1 MTPDFW
7 HARWQRGEIGWHSET
22 VNRHLTRYW
31 PELSVAPG
39 GRVLVPL
46 AGKSRDMLWLAGL
59 GHGVLGVELSGAAVE
74 QFFVENDLAPERVD
88 LAPLPFMR
96 WTVDELELLS
106 GDFFDLSPQLLLDE
120 RGAGIAAVYDR
131 ASLIA
136 LPPEMRPAYARQL
149 ATLLR
154 GAPHAGG
161 AAESLLI
168 TLEYDQQRMSGPP
181 FSVTGDE
188 VRSLFEADF
197 SVQRIASFDALA
209 ENPRFATRGLNA
221 LREEVYRVKLA

>member
-1 MTPDFW
+1 MP
-7 HARWQRGEIGWHSET
+7 
-22 VNRHLTRYW
+22 
-31 PELSVAPG
+31 P
-39 GRVLVPL
+39 
-46 AGKSRDMLWLAGL
+46 M
-59 GHGVLGVELSGAAVE
+59 
-74 QFFVENDLAPERVD
+74 RVD

-154 GAPHAGG
+154 GAPHDGG

-168 TLEYDQQRMSGPP
+168 TLDYDQQRMSGPP

-221 LREEVYRVKLA
+221 LREEVYRLKLA